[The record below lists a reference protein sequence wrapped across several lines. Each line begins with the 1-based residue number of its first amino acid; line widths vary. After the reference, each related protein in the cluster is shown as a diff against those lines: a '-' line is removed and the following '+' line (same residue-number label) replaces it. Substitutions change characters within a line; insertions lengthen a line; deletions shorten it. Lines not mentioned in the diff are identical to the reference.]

1 MTYLAGIETMY
12 TRITSPRLFP
22 NGYTGYC
29 AKCTNKATGEV
40 LNVDF
45 HSQNDSNYFSNPE
58 YITQFYDQC
67 SGQTKAQQDRGT
79 SQTLLIVHKSA
90 IG

>member
-1 MTYLAGIETMY
+1 MTYLAGIKLTY
-12 TRITSPRLFP
+12 PHAVSPRLLS

-29 AKCTNKATGEV
+29 AKCTNKAAGEV

-45 HSQNDSNYFSNPE
+45 DCDNDSNYFSNPE

-67 SGQTKAQQDRGT
+67 SGATKAEQDRGT
-79 SQTLLIVHKSA
+79 NQPLLAVRKSA
-90 IG
+90 LD